1 MSRFCVRWFT
11 VWPSCQVAL
20 HLAVSCSQ
28 KVSIFSSLSYSIAN
42 PIHWIGV
49 ENGQNILFSGLL
61 VALLEMSLCTIWNE
75 FQLCF
80 WIWGCIAGCSMASW
94 YMDILHCTFPFPLW
108 CHLCRSL
115 PPYATG
121 WRKVLYSLLA
131 CFLFLRYWFP
141 VMLLAPN
148 AIQLIVVA
156 LEYKC
161 NHIEHDELTQPSPW
175 LMSNPFMN
183 VETLSDVTNKGNM
196 TSKNW

>member
-28 KVSIFSSLSYSIAN
+28 KVSIFGSLSYSIAN

-49 ENGQNILFSGLL
+49 ENGENILFLGLL
-61 VALLEMSLCTIWNE
+61 VALLEMSLYTIWNE

-108 CHLCRSL
+108 CHLCWSL

-121 WRKVLYSLLA
+121 WRKVLYPLLA
-131 CFLFLRYWFP
+131 CFLFFRYWFP
-141 VMLLAPN
+141 VMLLAPKMSLLN
-148 AIQLIVVA
+148 QVLGWCQTP
-156 LEYKC
+156 LWMWKPC
-161 NHIEHDELTQPSPW
+161 
-175 LMSNPFMN
+175 LMWRIKVIWPP
-183 VETLSDVTNKGNM
+183 
-196 TSKNW
+196 KNDTFENG